1 MYKEYFGLKEAPFSI
16 APDPHYFYIS
26 EGHREALAHLMYGI
40 NSNSGFVLLT
50 GEVGTGKTT
59 VCRCLIEQMPEDCE
73 VAFILNPKLSSVE
86 LLAAICDEFRI
97 SYPKGTETV
106 KDLVAWINDFL
117 FLIHETNRKAVLI
130 IEEAQNLS
138 VEVLE
143 QIRLLTNLETSQRK
157 LLQIIMLGQPELK
170 KTLARPELRQLSQ
183 RITARFHLGPLAKHE
198 IAAYVNHRLSVAGL
212 VRGELFPQ
220 PVMKML
226 YGLTDGVPRLIN
238 VICDR
243 ALLGAYTQG
252 LKSVDKKTLITAANE
267 VSGKRNNRWQQKT
280 VYPWIAAIFLIVL
293 IVAGAAYYIQS
304 LMYTTTSEPTMA
316 SAKTAVNASGEDKQA
331 TTTLVSSRERAY
343 QSLFNTWQITYDP
356 KNSFTA
362 CEQAQK
368 QGLLCH
374 EGKGTLETLRQ
385 INKPVLLRLIDTQ
398 GKDYY
403 LTLTSLHGDN
413 VTYAMDNETK
423 SGDINEIIR
432 KWPGDY
438 EILWRLPQEYRDAL
452 QPGGSGPFVTWLDSQ
467 LASLEGKKTR
477 SRLKNIYDEEMV
489 KKVKTFQTAVGLKP
503 DGIVG
508 PTTIA
513 QLIIKTGSH
522 GPMLDD
528 KKGVN

>member
-1 MYKEYFGLKEAPFSI
+1 MYREYFGLKEAPFSI
-16 APDPHYFYIS
+16 APDPHYFFIS

-40 NSNSGFVLLT
+40 HGDGGFVLLT

-59 VCRCLIEQMPEDCE
+59 VCRCLIELMPEDCE

-97 SYPKGTETV
+97 TYPKAVTI
-106 KDLVAWINDFL
+106 KDLVARINDFL
-117 FLIHETNRKAVLI
+117 FLIHETDRKAVLI

-143 QIRLLTNLETSQRK
+143 QVRLLTNLETSQRK

-170 KTLARPELRQLSQ
+170 NTLAKPELRQLSQ
-183 RITARFHLGPLAKHE
+183 RITARYHLGPLAKHE

-226 YGLTDGVPRLIN
+226 YSFTGGVPRLIN
-238 VICDR
+238 VLCDR

-252 LKSVDKKTLITAANE
+252 KESVDKKTLLTAVNE
-267 VSGKRNNRWQQKT
+267 VSGKGSNRWQQRR
-280 VYPWIAAIFLIVL
+280 VYPWIVAAFLIAL
-293 IVAGAAYYIQS
+293 IVAGAVYYMQN
-304 LMYTTTSEPTMA
+304 LMLSQGVKSPIA
-316 SAKTAVNASGEDKQA
+316 SSKTAPIASTATQEDITAKI
-331 TTTLVSSRERAY
+331 SSRARAY
-343 QSLFNTWQITYDP
+343 QSLFNAWQITYDP
-356 KNSFTA
+356 KDSRSA
-362 CEQAQK
+362 CEQAQS
-368 QGLLCH
+368 QGLRCH
-374 EGKGTLETLRQ
+374 DGKGNLDALRQ
-385 INKPVLLRLIDTQ
+385 MNKPVLLRLIDAQ

-432 KWPGDY
+432 RWPGDY
-438 EILWRLPQEYRDAL
+438 EVLWRLPQEYKDTL
-452 QPGGSGPFVTWLDSQ
+452 KPGGGGPFVTWLDSQ

-508 PTTIA
+508 LTTIA
-513 QLIIKTGSH
+513 QLIIKIGSD

>member
-106 KDLVAWINDFL
+106 KDLVARINDFL
-117 FLIHETNRKAVLI
+117 FLIHETDRKAVLI

-226 YGLTDGVPRLIN
+226 YGLTNGVPRLIN

-252 LKSVDKKTLITAANE
+252 LESVDKKTLVTAANE

-280 VYPWIAAIFLIVL
+280 VYPWIAAIFLIAL

-304 LMYTTTSEPTMA
+304 LMHTTTREPTMA
-316 SAKTAVNASGEDKQA
+316 SAKTVVNTSGEDKQSP
-331 TTTLVSSRERAY
+331 TTLVSSRERAY
-343 QSLFNTWQITYDP
+343 QSLFNTWQITYDQ
-356 KNSFTA
+356 KNSLTA

-368 QGLLCH
+368 QGLFCH

-432 KWPGDY
+432 KWAGDY
-438 EILWRLPQEYRDAL
+438 EILWRLPKEYTDTL
-452 QPGGSGPFVTWLDSQ
+452 KPGGSGPFVTWLDKQ
-467 LASLEGKKTR
+467 LASLEGKKAR

-489 KKVKTFQTAVGLKP
+489 KKVKTFQTAAGLKP

-513 QLIIKTGSH
+513 QLIIKTDSH